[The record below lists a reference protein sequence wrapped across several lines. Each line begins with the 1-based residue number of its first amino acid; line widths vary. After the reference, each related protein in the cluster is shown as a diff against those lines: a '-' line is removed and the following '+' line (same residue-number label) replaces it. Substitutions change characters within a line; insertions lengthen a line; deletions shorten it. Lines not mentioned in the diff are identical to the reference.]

1 MNGEGLLVGI
11 ATVAVVVAGFAAIA
25 PGVAPDAARWTAG
38 HRLRLRAIVST
49 SFNVTF
55 EALLPAVLFP
65 ALGSE
70 RPTLVLASTLVFGY
84 LLFVVAIRGWQMV
97 RAGGFRSRAAQVML
111 AAGPVA
117 TALFGL
123 NAIVFVSVTAYG
135 LALLLQLSVA
145 AISFYSLLAGSD

>member
-1 MNGEGLLVGI
+1 MQGEGLLVGI

-25 PGVAPDAARWTAG
+25 PGVSPDAAGWTAG

-55 EALLPAVLFP
+55 ESLLPVVLFP
-65 ALGSE
+65 AVGSE
-70 RPTLVLASTLVFGY
+70 RTSLVLSSAIVFAY
-84 LLFVVAIRGWQMV
+84 LFVVVLVRARQMV
-97 RAGGFRSRAAQVML
+97 RTGALRSLPTKIMFL
-111 AAGPVA
+111 TGPAA

-123 NAIVFVSVTAYG
+123 NALVFASLTAYG

-145 AISFYSLLAGSD
+145 ALSFYTLLAGGD